1 MFPNCWVKGS
11 TSSQKSLGWGSGIVV
26 MTYRSSRKWMFL
38 GIRLS
43 CDFSCRT
50 CYNNPLPTI
59 IIIYAHKNPLV
70 APSILTKLHHILCC
84 SSFAVPHWLMP
95 PEVAVDSQEIF
106 DAAPASVFRHPLH
119 RAQIGILR
127 DIQVPSRPSVRS
139 FGEKVEEGRHSSTF
153 SRASCEWFPN
163 CSSSVHL
170 QVDWQG
176 ASASRGSAWIGR
188 FTSDQ
193 TPSHSVRLS
202 SKAWEQLAP
211 LLMESM
217 PRRMPSVTSTRVWC
231 LQVSDL
237 WGRVCFTSMH
247 QIYTGVYIYVC
258 I

>member
-59 IIIYAHKNPLV
+59 IFIYTHKNPLV

-106 DAAPASVFRHPLH
+106 DAAPACKDGVCYIYATNKDHMQFHFISYFLFKK
-119 RAQIGILR
+119 
-127 DIQVPSRPSVRS
+127 RPQEAE
-139 FGEKVEEGRHSSTF
+139 GTEGAMETKIKEDYVEDSQPA
-153 SRASCEWFPN
+153 RASWMIYMYIC
-163 CSSSVHL
+163 CS
-170 QVDWQG
+170 
-176 ASASRGSAWIGR
+176 
-188 FTSDQ
+188 
-193 TPSHSVRLS
+193 
-202 SKAWEQLAP
+202 
-211 LLMESM
+211 
-217 PRRMPSVTSTRVWC
+217 
-231 LQVSDL
+231 
-237 WGRVCFTSMH
+237 
-247 QIYTGVYIYVC
+247 
-258 I
+258 